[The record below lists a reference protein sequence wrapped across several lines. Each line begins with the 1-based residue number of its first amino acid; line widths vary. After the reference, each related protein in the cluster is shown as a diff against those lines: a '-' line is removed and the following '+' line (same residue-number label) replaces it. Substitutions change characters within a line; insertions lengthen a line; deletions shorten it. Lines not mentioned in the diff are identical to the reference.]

1 MAALDDL
8 VGVTVQSLKD
18 AGLFDNSI
26 IVFTSDVSLKTVF
39 LSVFMQFL
47 VIRA

>member
-26 IVFTSDVSLKTVF
+26 IVFTSDVSRKTVF
-39 LSVFMQFL
+39 LCVFMQFL

>member
-26 IVFTSDVSLKTVF
+26 IVFTSDVSLETVF
-39 LSVFMQFL
+39 LSVL
-47 VIRA
+47 